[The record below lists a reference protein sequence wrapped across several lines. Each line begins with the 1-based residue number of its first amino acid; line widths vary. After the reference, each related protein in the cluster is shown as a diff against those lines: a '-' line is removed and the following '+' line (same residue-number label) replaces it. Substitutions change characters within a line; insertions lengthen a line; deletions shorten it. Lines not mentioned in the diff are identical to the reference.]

1 MGNVV
6 NQTIDPATALRKRYE
21 HIVLDN
27 RLRLDERW
35 AKPCR
40 AFDLHITVEQ
50 TAVAAFEVVQ
60 RELLALEPSLLRIP
74 ARAMHINLAWLI
86 PVSQKDDG
94 IAKDI
99 QWARHGRRWCTEI
112 RTALAGLSPFE
123 LTYTSVLATDSAII
137 ASAEPRDTVNK
148 LRRELAKRLMLPGKI
163 NSGELVHTTLFRYSA
178 PLTRPEELLSR
189 LSETHLRIRSS
200 VSELTV
206 VREEIFPS
214 LQTQVLERY
223 RLTAC
228 HD

>member
-1 MGNVV
+1 M

-21 HIVLDN
+21 HIVLNN

-35 AKPCR
+35 AQPCR
-40 AFDLHITVEQ
+40 AFDLYITVGQ
-50 TAVAAFEVVQ
+50 TAGAVFEEVQ
-60 RELLALEPSLLRIP
+60 RELLALEPSLLCVP
-74 ARAMHINLAWLI
+74 APAMHINLAWLI
-86 PVSQKDDG
+86 PVSQKDDR
-94 IAKDI
+94 ISKDM
-99 QWARHGRRWCTEI
+99 QWTQNGRRWCTEI
-112 RTALAGLSPFE
+112 GTALAGLPPFG
-123 LTYTSVLATDSAII
+123 LTYTSVIATDSAII
-137 ASAEPRDTVNK
+137 ASAEPRDTVNR

-178 PLTRPEELLSR
+178 PLARPKRLLSR
-189 LSETHLRIRSS
+189 LSEMHLCIRSS

-228 HD
+228 